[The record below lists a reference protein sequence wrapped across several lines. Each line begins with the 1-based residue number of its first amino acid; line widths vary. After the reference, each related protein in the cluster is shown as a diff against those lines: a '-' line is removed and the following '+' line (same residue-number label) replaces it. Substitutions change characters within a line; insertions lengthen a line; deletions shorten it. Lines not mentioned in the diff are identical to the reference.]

1 MPRIYKITKISV
13 SIIKTIPPKL
23 AIGCDG
29 QVASSGWS
37 HGRLEPR
44 IYVMPPAD
52 GIMDFDF
59 IADPPTGINMPV
71 ITPISVTE
79 IIDRDP
85 SHFWG
90 KGKPLKGVRIH
101 ASANKLTKELDYQ
114 KAMELSGGGIDPWPW
129 SLQGKE
135 AEAGMAGKRINPHL
149 PLTALLGKSVRVYR
163 TGDILTF
170 DHNTNRAN
178 IEIDPKSSLVVDV
191 WFG

>member
-1 MPRIYKITKISV
+1 MPRIYKVTKISV
-13 SIIKTIPPKL
+13 SIVKTKPPKL
-23 AIGCDG
+23 VIGCDG
-29 QVASSGWS
+29 QVVSSGWS
-37 HGRLEPR
+37 NGRLEPR

-59 IADPPTGINMPV
+59 VADPPTGISMPV

-101 ASANKLTKELDYQ
+101 ASANKMTKELDYQ
-114 KAMELSGGGIDPWPW
+114 KSVELFEGDFTPWPW
-129 SLQGKE
+129 LTIGKVGG
-135 AEAGMAGKRINPHL
+135 AETAGKRINPHL
-149 PLTALLGKSVRVYR
+149 PLTVLLGKSVRVYR
-163 TGDILTF
+163 TGDMLTL
-170 DHNTNRAN
+170 DHNTHRAN
-178 IEIDPKSSLVVDV
+178 IEIDPKSNLVVDV